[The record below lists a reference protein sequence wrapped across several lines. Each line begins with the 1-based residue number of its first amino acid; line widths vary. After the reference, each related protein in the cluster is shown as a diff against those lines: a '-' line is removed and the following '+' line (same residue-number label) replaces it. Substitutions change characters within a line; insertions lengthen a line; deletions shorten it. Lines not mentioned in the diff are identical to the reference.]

1 MSTLIPER
9 IRDALACP
17 VEHPVPL
24 EIFSHFE
31 DFNPMTMEIVG
42 DLSDD
47 EIRIIRLMNE
57 LGCEKIRIKLELR
70 EKKLKSDSS
79 NEVHFTLNVIEM
91 EYDLAGRFLLA
102 SLFRRLL
109 GKKSGDF
116 KITSNGKVAST
127 RKTPLVT
134 H

>member
-24 EIFSHFE
+24 EMFSHFE

-57 LGCEKIRIKLELR
+57 LGCEKIRLKLDLK
-70 EKKLKSDSS
+70 EKKLKSDSV
-79 NEVHFTLNVIEM
+79 NEMHFILNVTEM

-116 KITSNGKVAST
+116 KITSNGKVVST